1 MNINKKVGKNKRFI
15 RFSQK
20 GKKKKRKKEDIGLVL
35 FWLRSNRYRQRSP
48 KNELQPLDSRQSLN

>member
-20 GKKKKRKKEDIGLVL
+20 GEKKKKKERGYWIG
-35 FWLRSNRYRQRSP
+35 
-48 KNELQPLDSRQSLN
+48 SLLASIK